1 MNLARQEKKLPYSKR
16 LITQEH
22 HEVDFNQSDQSVR
35 ERLNEIS
42 NRGATP
48 VDVFLAPHSQLDRV
62 KKLSG
67 KIITLT
73 AEKNYFSETA
83 STEK

>member
-1 MNLARQEKKLPYSKR
+1 VNLARQEKKLPYPNG

-22 HEVDFNQSDQSVR
+22 HEVDFNQSDQSLR
-35 ERLNEIS
+35 KILNEIS

-48 VDVFLAPHSQLDRV
+48 VDVFLAPYSQLNRV

-73 AEKNYFSETA
+73 TEKNCFSETT
-83 STEK
+83 STGK